1 MIKNLVVGGL
11 GFIGSNLIDKLIQLD
26 EEVICLD
33 NFSSGQSHYLKKWE
47 NYSNFYFLKGDI
59 LDSQDIKFEKLW
71 HLACP
76 ASPKMYLK
84 DPILTSKINFEGTLN
99 LLNMAKEQNAKVL
112 FASSSEVYGNCK
124 KFPQDELY
132 LGYINTTNPR
142 SCYAHGKRIAE
153 TLCFDF
159 KRIYKMDIKV
169 ARIFNT
175 YGPRLNKNDGRVISN
190 FINQALNNLPM
201 TIYGSG
207 LQTRSFCYVD
217 DTINALILL
226 MDSDFNSPMNI
237 GNNDEISIIDLAKL
251 IDKKIHNSQ
260 KFIFE
265 EMLHEEPERRCP
277 SINLAKNVI
286 NWEPEVKLED
296 GLDFTISFFH
306 QNFN

>member
-47 NYSNFYFLKGDI
+47 NHSKFYFLKGDI
-59 LDSQDIKFEKLW
+59 LDSLGIKFEKLW

-124 KFPQDELY
+124 KFPQDELS

-159 KRIYKMDIKV
+159 RRSYQMDIKV

-201 TIYGSG
+201 TIYGDG

-237 GNNDEISIIDLAKL
+237 GNNYEISIIDLAKL

-277 SINLAKNVI
+277 SLNLAKNVI
-286 NWEPEVKLED
+286 NWEPKVNLED
-296 GLDFTISFFH
+296 GLDFTISSFD
-306 QNFN
+306 QTFN

>member
-33 NFSSGQSHYLKKWE
+33 NLSSGQSHYLKKWE
-47 NYSNFYFLKGDI
+47 NYSKFYFLKGDI

-124 KFPQDELY
+124 KFPQDELN

-159 KRIYKMDIKV
+159 KRIYQMDIKV

-175 YGPRLNKNDGRVISN
+175 YGPRLNKNDGRVISS

-201 TIYGSG
+201 TIYGDG

-306 QNFN
+306 QTFN